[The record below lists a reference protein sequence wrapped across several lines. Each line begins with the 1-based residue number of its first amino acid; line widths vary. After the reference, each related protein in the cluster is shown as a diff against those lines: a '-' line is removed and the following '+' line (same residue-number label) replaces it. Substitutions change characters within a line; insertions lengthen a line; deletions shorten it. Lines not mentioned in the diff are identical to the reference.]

1 MLFRSYDS
9 STGIFSVT
17 TYKTSDFNTDFGDKT
32 TDSLTEGSTNL
43 YWTSTRINNYLT
55 DNNYA
60 LTSDISTA
68 ISDASS
74 NYATATQGEL
84 ADTALQSVSFDEL
97 TSTPTTVSGYGITD
111 AITTANTINALALST
126 STNLRSIISDET
138 GTGALVFGTSPTI
151 DTPAVTGGTFNG
163 GTFTTPTLTTPT
175 VAIING
181 GTNGGATLTLRST
194 SNVTKATAG
203 ILMDETI
210 ASTSTG
216 TGTLVVYGGVGIGG
230 TLSAS
235 QIYAERWTEK
245 LNTNTASLSGTVAF
259 SYLNGTAHYHTG
271 FLGDFVANFT
281 NVPTTDNRTIVFVIM
296 VEQDSENAY
305 IPTGVQ
311 IDGTV
316 APIQWLNN
324 ALPEGTPGNIDQ
336 FTFTL
341 VRTQS
346 AWKVLGTITTYGGA
360 V

>member
-1 MLFRSYDS
+1 
-9 STGIFSVT
+9 
-17 TYKTSDFNTDFGDKT
+17 
-32 TDSLTEGSTNL
+32 
-43 YWTSTRINNYLT
+43 
-55 DNNYA
+55 
-60 LTSDISTA
+60 
-68 ISDASS
+68 
-74 NYATATQGEL
+74 
-84 ADTALQSVSFDEL
+84 
-97 TSTPTTVSGYGITD
+97 
-111 AITTANTINALALST
+111 
-126 STNLRSIISDET
+126 
-138 GTGALVFGTSPTI
+138 LVFGTSPTI
-151 DTPAVTGGTFNG
+151 ATPAVTGGTFDG
-163 GTFTTPTLTTPT
+163 GTFTTPTLVTPT
-175 VAIING
+175 VAVING
-181 GTNGGATLTLRST
+181 SILETGTLRLRST
-194 SNVTKATAG
+194 TSSSKADAG

-216 TGTLVVYGGVGIGG
+216 TGALVVSGGVGIGG

-245 LNTNTASLSGTVAF
+245 LNTNTASLSGTVVF

-296 VEQDSENAY
+296 VEQSTTAY

-316 APIQWLNN
+316 TPIQWLNN